1 MWLEWPS
8 GGAGAFCLN
17 ARTLAEVSVPRFA
30 ASCLRYSYKEKQK
43 HSRYVVL
50 VKSICSHSREWLART
65 LLGEEATFC
74 CVFSTS
80 LISNAILYCELS
92 RLLALLFGIKR
103 SICTSKHFLREHER
117 SYHHRRCNRSERTSK
132 ALSKHKKLEPMRVKY
147 RAKAYL

>member
-50 VKSICSHSREWLART
+50 VKSTCSHSREWLATYLARRGSNI
-65 LLGEEATFC
+65 LLRIFNIPH
-74 CVFSTS
+74 
-80 LISNAILYCELS
+80 L
-92 RLLALLFGIKR
+92 
-103 SICTSKHFLREHER
+103 
-117 SYHHRRCNRSERTSK
+117 
-132 ALSKHKKLEPMRVKY
+132 
-147 RAKAYL
+147 